1 MSTVGYL
8 KVVLSAGNT
17 MRARTSCASGY
28 YRLGEWMCYRFFC
41 ALICC
46 ALIVIS
52 SAAAHGCF
60 YSSYSFSAKSPQR
73 TNLDDLL
80 FDRLLAEE
88 KERGGSQFYVREAK
102 ELAREYPTRRS
113 DPAFLN
119 DYAYVTYMSGN
130 LLEALRLWE
139 EARKIAPNDYQ
150 TLCNLATA
158 YHLQGKFDE
167 AISLL
172 KQATKLRPNFRYG
185 AEELHIRLLEHLKKQ
200 REDPHYITREL
211 LLPELTPAWEK
222 RHDPPN
228 RFQAE
233 NLPKDLK
240 QGLTELLKQFPK
252 SGDIWFVLAMLLES
266 SKDYRRARLAYQK
279 ALKTG
284 CGKSEELQSYMK
296 KYMAFEESR
305 NPIHYVGRMFLGAF
319 ILTLALFFGARI
331 SNLLRD
337 VIDDIRETR
346 KNRSELANKHRNDSS
361 TR

>member
-1 MSTVGYL
+1 MKCGMVAETLQECGFSQ
-8 KVVLSAGNT
+8 
-17 MRARTSCASGY
+17 SGDKTA
-28 YRLGEWMCYRFFC
+28 LRFLR

-46 ALIVIS
+46 VVCIWS
-52 SAAAHGCF
+52 SAAVHACF
-60 YSSYSFSAKSPQR
+60 YSSYSFSAKSPER

-80 FDRLLAEE
+80 YDRLLAEE
-88 KERGGSQFYVREAK
+88 KERGGSQFFVREAK
-102 ELAREYPTRRS
+102 ELSREYPSRRS

-130 LLEALRLWE
+130 LMEALRLWE

-158 YHLQGKFDE
+158 CHLQGKFDE

-172 KQATKLRPNFRYG
+172 KQAIKLRPNFRYG

-200 REDPHYITREL
+200 REDPQYITREL
-211 LLPELTPAWEK
+211 LLPELTAAWQK
-222 RHDPPN
+222 RKDPPN
-228 RFQAE
+228 RFEAE

-252 SGDIWFVLAMLLES
+252 SGDTWFVLALLLES
-266 SKDYRRARLAYQK
+266 SKDYHRARLAYQK

-284 CGKSEELQSYMK
+284 CGQSEALQSYMK
-296 KYMAFEESR
+296 KYVAFEESR
-305 NPIHYVGRMFLGAF
+305 NPIHYAGRMFLGAF
-319 ILTLALFFGARI
+319 ILTIIVFFGARLW
-331 SNLLRD
+331 NLLRD

-346 KNRSELANKHRNDSS
+346 KRRSEEASKARKDS
-361 TR
+361 